1 MVRHIITWKLK
12 DSFSEEEKQQVKQ
25 GIKEGLEGLLGQIPG
40 LLEIHVYTDGLASST
55 ADLMLDSTFTDEAAY
70 KGYKTHP
77 AHVAVAD
84 GKVRPNVET
93 RLCMDFEV

>member
-55 ADLMLDSTFTDEAAY
+55 ADLMPSS
-70 KGYKTHP
+70 
-77 AHVAVAD
+77 
-84 GKVRPNVET
+84 VRPSP
-93 RLCMDFEV
+93 CSIAS